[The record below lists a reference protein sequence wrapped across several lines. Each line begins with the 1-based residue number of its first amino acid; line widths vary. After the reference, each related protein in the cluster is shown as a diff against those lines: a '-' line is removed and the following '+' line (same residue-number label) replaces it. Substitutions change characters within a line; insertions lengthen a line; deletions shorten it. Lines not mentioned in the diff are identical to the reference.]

1 MTYLDW
7 GCDPLR
13 EECESCLDA
22 LCNVCSEEFRK
33 HNDHEFPKDR
43 VGDCG
48 DTAEPDCDRC
58 ELEKKPACSRCEIIL
73 QVCQKCSGNRTCE
86 FRISGQESR

>member
-22 LCNVCSEEFRK
+22 LCNGCIDEFRK
-33 HNDHEFPKDR
+33 KSGDR
-43 VGDCG
+43 EPADLPDAECG
-48 DTAEPDCDRC
+48 DSCEPDCDRC
-58 ELEKKPACSRCEIIL
+58 DLEKKPSCKSCEIIL
-73 QVCQKCSGNRTCE
+73 TVCRKCGGNERCE
-86 FRISGQESR
+86 FRITG